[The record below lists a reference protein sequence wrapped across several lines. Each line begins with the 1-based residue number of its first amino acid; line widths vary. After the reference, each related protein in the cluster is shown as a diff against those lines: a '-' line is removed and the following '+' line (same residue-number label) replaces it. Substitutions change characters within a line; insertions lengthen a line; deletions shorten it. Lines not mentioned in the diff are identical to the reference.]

1 MFHPFA
7 YDDQCRTYLA
17 RFSGTLTDQD
27 LVDFKVALRECRRLR
42 GLTAGLQDF
51 TQVESCALTTSET
64 VSRGRE
70 PQIMTDQRTAVVA
83 GGVVFGMLRL
93 CSSYHDQTL
102 VPVIVRTLPE
112 AYEVLGLAP
121 CDFHPVALSTPLATA

>member
-1 MFHPFA
+1 MFHPIA

-27 LVDFKVALRECRRLR
+27 LVDFKVAVRECRRLH

-51 TQVESCALTTSET
+51 TQVESCASTTSET
-64 VSRGRE
+64 VARGME

-83 GGVVFGMLRL
+83 GGAVFGMMRL
-93 CSSYHDQTL
+93 CSSYHDQIL
-102 VPVIVRTLPE
+102 VPAIVRTLSE
-112 AYEVLGLAP
+112 AYELLGLATR
-121 CDFHPVALSTPLATA
+121 DFHPVALSTPPSAA